1 MERLT
6 YTALEQGRYDGYL
19 LRQAPER
26 VLQFGEGNFLR
37 GFAEHFIDVM
47 NECTDFQGKV
57 VVVPPASAG
66 KTGRIND
73 QEGLYQLC
81 LRGRRNGE
89 TVDQCRIVS
98 CISRAVDVFE
108 EYDAFLR
115 TAHNPNMRFILS
127 NTTEAGI
134 VYEPSSRMD
143 DRPPAGF
150 PAKLARLLWE
160 RYQTGLPGYI
170 IFPCELIADNGGTL
184 RDCVL
189 RHARDWGLEAGF
201 FRWLEEE
208 NAFCS
213 TLVDRIVT
221 GYSPEQAGAVAEATG
236 LEDKLLDVAE
246 PFAQWIIEAPEWVQG
261 EFPAEQAG
269 LPVRFVADHRPYR
282 ERKVRILN
290 GGHTVLTPAALL
302 SGHTLVRTCMADRG
316 LRNFLDGALFQEIIP
331 TLSLPRAE
339 CEDFALAV
347 EERFDNPYVDHRL
360 VDIALNSVSKW
371 RARVLPSV
379 EAFHRRQGALPL
391 RLVFSFAALCALY
404 SRGEGEGCP
413 VRDEP
418 AVLDFF
424 ARRQADGPEAL
435 VAAFA
440 ARVDFWGRDLTELP
454 GFVPAA
460 GRAMARIRADGMAA
474 ALEACGKEP
483 LPAYCANRQRG
494 RGPGAGGGGD
504 PRGGGGG
511 FRYHPGGHSPGAQ
524 ARTDRHPRWGGCD
537 QVRLSHRTG
546 QDGDPAGPVGAHPQ
560 PGYPA
565 GWGGRSP
572 GSGGGWGPGPP
583 AAPLLSGLPPGGRPG
598 GNPQRALDRA
608 HRGLR

>member
-1 MERLT
+1 M
-6 YTALEQGRYDGYL
+6 
-19 LRQAPER
+19 
-26 VLQFGEGNFLR
+26 
-37 GFAEHFIDVM
+37 
-47 NECTDFQGKV
+47 
-57 VVVPPASAG
+57 
-66 KTGRIND
+66 
-73 QEGLYQLC
+73 
-81 LRGRRNGE
+81 
-89 TVDQCRIVS
+89 S

-170 IFPCELIADNGGTL
+170 IFPVELIADNGGTL

-213 TLVDRIVT
+213 TLVDCIVT
-221 GYSPEQAGAVAEATG
+221 GYSRSRPGRWRKATG

-347 EERFDNPYVDHRL
+347 EERFDNPYVN
-360 VDIALNSVSKW
+360 AAW
-371 RARVLPSV
+371 WTLPSIPSPSGGRGCCPAWRPSTAGRGRCPSGWYFLLRPSAPSTAG
-379 EAFHRRQGALPL
+379 ERGRGAQ
-391 RLVFSFAALCALY
+391 CGT
-404 SRGEGEGCP
+404 SR
-413 VRDEP
+413 

-424 ARRQADGPEAL
+424 ARRQADGSEAL

-474 ALEACGKEP
+474 ALEACGKE
-483 LPAYCANRQRG
+483 
-494 RGPGAGGGGD
+494 
-504 PRGGGGG
+504 
-511 FRYHPGGHSPGAQ
+511 
-524 ARTDRHPRWGGCD
+524 
-537 QVRLSHRTG
+537 
-546 QDGDPAGPVGAHPQ
+546 
-560 PGYPA
+560 
-565 GWGGRSP
+565 
-572 GSGGGWGPGPP
+572 
-583 AAPLLSGLPPGGRPG
+583 
-598 GNPQRALDRA
+598 ALK
-608 HRGLR
+608 

>member
-47 NECTDFQGKV
+47 NERTDFQGKV

-201 FRWLEEE
+201 
-208 NAFCS
+208 S
-213 TLVDRIVT
+213 
-221 GYSPEQAGAVAEATG
+221 AGWRRRT
-236 LEDKLLDVAE
+236 
-246 PFAQWIIEAPEWVQG
+246 PFAALWWTALLPAIPRSRPGRWRRPQAWRTSCWMWRSPSPSVIEAPEWVQG

-269 LPVRFVADHRPYR
+269 LPVRFVAVTAPTGSGRCAFSTGPHCPDP
-282 ERKVRILN
+282 
-290 GGHTVLTPAALL
+290 GGPPLRAHAGAHLHGGPGAEELPGWGAV
-302 SGHTLVRTCMADRG
+302 SGDY
-316 LRNFLDGALFQEIIP
+316 P

-379 EAFHRRQGALPL
+379 EAFHRPAGGAAPPAGIFFCGPL
-391 RLVFSFAALCALY
+391 RPLQPG
-404 SRGEGEGCP
+404 RGGG
-413 VRDEP
+413 
-418 AVLDFF
+418 
-424 ARRQADGPEAL
+424 
-435 VAAFA
+435 
-440 ARVDFWGRDLTELP
+440 
-454 GFVPAA
+454 VPSA
-460 GRAMARIRADGMAA
+460 GRAGCAGFLR
-474 ALEACGKEP
+474 
-483 LPAYCANRQRG
+483 PA
-494 RGPGAGGGGD
+494 
-504 PRGGGGG
+504 
-511 FRYHPGGHSPGAQ
+511 
-524 ARTDRHPRWGGCD
+524 
-537 QVRLSHRTG
+537 
-546 QDGDPAGPVGAHPQ
+546 
-560 PGYPA
+560 
-565 GWGGRSP
+565 
-572 GSGGGWGPGPP
+572 
-583 AAPLLSGLPPGGRPG
+583 PGGRTGGAGRRLCRQGGLLGPG
-598 GNPQRALDRA
+598 SDRA
-608 HRGLR
+608 ARLRPRRGAGPWPASGPMAWPRRWRPAGRRR

>member
-47 NECTDFQGKV
+47 NERTDFQGKV

-134 VYEPSSRMD
+134 V
-143 DRPPAGF
+143 
-150 PAKLARLLWE
+150 
-160 RYQTGLPGYI
+160 
-170 IFPCELIADNGGTL
+170 
-184 RDCVL
+184 
-189 RHARDWGLEAGF
+189 

-474 ALEACGKEP
+474 ALEACGKE
-483 LPAYCANRQRG
+483 
-494 RGPGAGGGGD
+494 
-504 PRGGGGG
+504 
-511 FRYHPGGHSPGAQ
+511 
-524 ARTDRHPRWGGCD
+524 
-537 QVRLSHRTG
+537 
-546 QDGDPAGPVGAHPQ
+546 
-560 PGYPA
+560 
-565 GWGGRSP
+565 
-572 GSGGGWGPGPP
+572 
-583 AAPLLSGLPPGGRPG
+583 
-598 GNPQRALDRA
+598 ALK
-608 HRGLR
+608 

>member
-47 NECTDFQGKV
+47 NERTDFQGKV
-57 VVVPPASAG
+57 VVVPPPLPERPAAS
-66 KTGRIND
+66 TIR
-73 QEGLYQLC
+73 
-81 LRGRRNGE
+81 RGSTSSACGGGRNGE

-134 VYEPSSRMD
+134 VYEPSSRME
-143 DRPPAGF
+143 RPPPRRVPGQARTAAVGTLPDRTAGVHH
-150 PAKLARLLWE
+150 
-160 RYQTGLPGYI
+160 
-170 IFPCELIADNGGTL
+170 FPCELIADNGGTL

-371 RARVLPSV
+371 RARCCPAWRPSTAGRGRCPSGWYFLLRPSAPSTAG
-379 EAFHRRQGALPL
+379 ERGRGASAGRAGCAGFLRPAPGGRTGGAGRRLCRQGGLL
-391 RLVFSFAALCALY
+391 
-404 SRGEGEGCP
+404 
-413 VRDEP
+413 
-418 AVLDFF
+418 
-424 ARRQADGPEAL
+424 GPGSDR
-435 VAAFA
+435 A
-440 ARVDFWGRDLTELP
+440 ARLR
-454 GFVPAA
+454 PAA

-474 ALEACGKEP
+474 ALEACGKE
-483 LPAYCANRQRG
+483 
-494 RGPGAGGGGD
+494 
-504 PRGGGGG
+504 
-511 FRYHPGGHSPGAQ
+511 
-524 ARTDRHPRWGGCD
+524 
-537 QVRLSHRTG
+537 
-546 QDGDPAGPVGAHPQ
+546 
-560 PGYPA
+560 
-565 GWGGRSP
+565 
-572 GSGGGWGPGPP
+572 
-583 AAPLLSGLPPGGRPG
+583 
-598 GNPQRALDRA
+598 ALK
-608 HRGLR
+608 

>member
-47 NECTDFQGKV
+47 NERTDFQGKV

-170 IFPCELIADNGGTL
+170 IFPVSSLRTTAGRCGTAYCATPGL
-184 RDCVL
+184 
-189 RHARDWGLEAGF
+189 GLEAGF

-261 EFPAEQAG
+261 EFPAEQARSARALCG
-269 LPVRFVADHRPYR
+269 RSPPLPGAEGAHSQRGPHCPDP
-282 ERKVRILN
+282 
-290 GGHTVLTPAALL
+290 GGPPLRAHAGAHLHGGPGAEELPGWGAV
-302 SGHTLVRTCMADRG
+302 SGDYPHTLPPPGGVRG
-316 LRNFLDGALFQEIIP
+316 LRP
-331 TLSLPRAE
+331 
-339 CEDFALAV
+339 
-347 EERFDNPYVDHRL
+347 
-360 VDIALNSVSKW
+360 
-371 RARVLPSV
+371 
-379 EAFHRRQGALPL
+379 
-391 RLVFSFAALCALY
+391 
-404 SRGEGEGCP
+404 
-413 VRDEP
+413 
-418 AVLDFF
+418 
-424 ARRQADGPEAL
+424 
-435 VAAFA
+435 
-440 ARVDFWGRDLTELP
+440 
-454 GFVPAA
+454 
-460 GRAMARIRADGMAA
+460 
-474 ALEACGKEP
+474 
-483 LPAYCANRQRG
+483 
-494 RGPGAGGGGD
+494 GGGG
-504 PRGGGGG
+504 
-511 FRYHPGGHSPGAQ
+511 A
-524 ARTDRHPRWGGCD
+524 
-537 QVRLSHRTG
+537 V
-546 QDGDPAGPVGAHPQ
+546 
-560 PGYPA
+560 
-565 GWGGRSP
+565 
-572 GSGGGWGPGPP
+572 
-583 AAPLLSGLPPGGRPG
+583 
-598 GNPQRALDRA
+598 
-608 HRGLR
+608 

>member
-1 MERLT
+1 M
-6 YTALEQGRYDGYL
+6 
-19 LRQAPER
+19 
-26 VLQFGEGNFLR
+26 
-37 GFAEHFIDVM
+37 
-47 NECTDFQGKV
+47 
-57 VVVPPASAG
+57 
-66 KTGRIND
+66 
-73 QEGLYQLC
+73 
-81 LRGRRNGE
+81 
-89 TVDQCRIVS
+89 
-98 CISRAVDVFE
+98 
-108 EYDAFLR
+108 
-115 TAHNPNMRFILS
+115 
-127 NTTEAGI
+127 
-134 VYEPSSRMD
+134 
-143 DRPPAGF
+143 
-150 PAKLARLLWE
+150 
-160 RYQTGLPGYI
+160 
-170 IFPCELIADNGGTL
+170 
-184 RDCVL
+184 
-189 RHARDWGLEAGF
+189 
-201 FRWLEEE
+201 
-208 NAFCS
+208 
-213 TLVDRIVT
+213 DRIVT

-404 SRGEGEGCP
+404 SRGEGEGRP

-474 ALEACGKEP
+474 ALEACGKE
-483 LPAYCANRQRG
+483 
-494 RGPGAGGGGD
+494 
-504 PRGGGGG
+504 
-511 FRYHPGGHSPGAQ
+511 
-524 ARTDRHPRWGGCD
+524 
-537 QVRLSHRTG
+537 
-546 QDGDPAGPVGAHPQ
+546 
-560 PGYPA
+560 
-565 GWGGRSP
+565 
-572 GSGGGWGPGPP
+572 
-583 AAPLLSGLPPGGRPG
+583 
-598 GNPQRALDRA
+598 ALK
-608 HRGLR
+608 